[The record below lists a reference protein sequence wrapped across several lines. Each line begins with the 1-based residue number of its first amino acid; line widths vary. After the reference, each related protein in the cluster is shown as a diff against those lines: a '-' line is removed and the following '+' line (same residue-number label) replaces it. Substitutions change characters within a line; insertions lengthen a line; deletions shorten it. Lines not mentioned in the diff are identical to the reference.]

1 MSQVI
6 VAQSDY
12 GIILAV
18 EKRAIQV
25 NEKGEEVSLTV
36 DRLIPL
42 APSCALITAGAV
54 EGVEMGKSL
63 REFLRGEGLTDVQD
77 LYGASLAFLATEHDR
92 LMRKKCEILPID
104 PIHHVSFILAGKTAQ
119 DKGKPFR
126 LYYLWTKKRL
136 PQLDGDEISHA
147 FCLPRR
153 MGLEYQLNQMGK
165 ANASLEELV
174 AKVKEGIDKFR
185 VQGSVSGSF
194 SWGRITGAGFESL
207 AV

>member
-1 MSQVI
+1 MSQII
-6 VAQSDY
+6 VAQSIH

-18 EKRAIQV
+18 EKRAIQL
-25 NEKGEEVSLTV
+25 NERGEEVSLTV

-42 APSCALITAGAV
+42 APACALIAAGAV
-54 EGVEMGKSL
+54 EGVEMGNSL
-63 REFLRGEGLTDVQD
+63 KEFLRGEGLTDVQD
-77 LYGASLAFLATEHDR
+77 LYGASLAYLATEHDR

-136 PQLDGDEISHA
+136 PQLDGDEIGHA

-185 VQGSVSGSF
+185 VQGSVSGPF

-207 AV
+207 AL

>member
-1 MSQVI
+1 MLWEKTEAGRRVRMSQVI

-92 LMRKKCEILPID
+92 L
-104 PIHHVSFILAGKTAQ
+104 
-119 DKGKPFR
+119 
-126 LYYLWTKKRL
+126 
-136 PQLDGDEISHA
+136 
-147 FCLPRR
+147 
-153 MGLEYQLNQMGK
+153 EYQLNQMGK